1 MSSCSIDQII
11 LKLKAGAVIKLK
23 CDTAESD
30 ADASVTRN
38 VISPIPSGKEYCWPV
53 AEAFWLDR
61 NTVSLP
67 SRDAHP
73 TLIFRRTV
81 ETAIEAATNHMLLDT
96 LKFPADNYMLETT
109 LSPAPPRGQRWLVY
123 VQGSKGDGRL
133 GDPIGFLRAAPSAG
147 SSSNIMLVL
156 LPYNFPALFTL
167 LVEAARVFQASGQ
180 NINSTSGTWMFQAKA
195 MPSSWREL
203 FTSYISGCPIYY
215 YAPLKKVLR
224 KYNLHDMVPDVQD
237 SGRSYQIS
245 NYLNRL
251 RDQSIAESEN
261 NNKLY
266 ARPVSTTGARNNGG
280 GVPEPSPSAS
290 PLATRDN
297 DFSLD
302 AVANMSL
309 QDLLKAHHKSKRSF
323 FDKPFRNALQLPLP
337 RVSTSKAGEDGAP
350 SSLRLAPS
358 FRAAE
363 EDEKHRQ
370 PIDVMSDYES
380 RLIKKEALRNPLGD
394 PEPDEDTPAGIR
406 RRQLCFNLGNP
417 YKKNATKVS
426 ERCIVLVEPV
436 LKPPCI

>member
-1 MSSCSIDQII
+1 M
-11 LKLKAGAVIKLK
+11 KFK
-23 CDTAESD
+23 CDAAESD
-30 ADASVTRN
+30 TGASTTRN
-38 VISPIPSGKEYCWPV
+38 VISSIPNGKEYCWPV

-73 TLIFRRTV
+73 VLIYRRTV

-96 LKFPADNYMLETT
+96 LKFPADSYMLETA

-147 SSSNIMLVL
+147 STSNIMLVL
-156 LPYNFPALFTL
+156 LPYNFPALFML

-180 NINSTSGTWMFQAKA
+180 NINSTSGTCMFQAKA

-215 YAPLKKVLR
+215 YASLKKVLR

-251 RDQSIAESEN
+251 RDQSIAESET

-266 ARPVSTTGARNNGG
+266 ARPVSTAGARNNG
-280 GVPEPSPSAS
+280 VPEVSPSAS

-302 AVANMSL
+302 AIANMSL

-323 FDKPFRNALQLPLP
+323 FDKPLRNALQLPLP
-337 RVSTSKAGEDGAP
+337 RVSTSKAGEEGTLP
-350 SSLRLAPS
+350 SLRLAPS

-394 PEPDEDTPAGIR
+394 PEPDEDTPTGIR

-426 ERCIVLVEPV
+426 CVTRLLIYVEALLVSN
-436 LKPPCI
+436 